1 MTKTKPAKPKVET
14 HEIRSTVTPGEM
26 FVRTTYVRLH
36 KQKYG
41 IPERE
46 ASKLFEQELK
56 SGSVVFSH
64 EWSGIKIY
72 KKT

>member
-1 MTKTKPAKPKVET
+1 MAKTKPKQKVESN
-14 HEIRSTVTPGEM
+14 EIRSTVIPGEL

-36 KQKYG
+36 KQKHG
-41 IPERE
+41 IPEGE
-46 ASKLFEQELK
+46 ALKLFESELK

-72 KKT
+72 KKCK

>member
-1 MTKTKPAKPKVET
+1 MAKTKPVKPKVEPN
-14 HEIRSTVTPGEM
+14 EIRSTVIPGEL
-26 FVRTTYVRLH
+26 FVRTTYVRLY
-36 KQKYG
+36 KQKHG
-41 IPERE
+41 LSEIK
-46 ASKLFEQELK
+46 ASNLFEKELK

>member
-1 MTKTKPAKPKVET
+1 MAKNKPAKLKVES
-14 HEIRSTVTPGEM
+14 HEIRNTVSPGEL

-36 KQKYG
+36 KQKHG
-41 IPERE
+41 LSESE
-46 ASKLFEQELK
+46 AFKLFEQDLK

>member
-1 MTKTKPAKPKVET
+1 MAKTKAKPKVESNEMRT
-14 HEIRSTVTPGEM
+14 TVIPGEL

-41 IPERE
+41 IPESE
-46 ASKLFEQELK
+46 ASNLFEQDLR

-72 KKT
+72 KKS